1 MTSTFPAK
9 LLLFGEH
16 TVNLGSHA
24 LALPLP
30 LFSGKWA
37 HAPQL
42 SPSELAARQQQLP
55 QFADYLDDLQQR
67 GELLVKLDISAFKK
81 ELQNGLVFESNIPMG
96 YGAGSSGA
104 LVAGVIADYACLSAD
119 RDLQIADWGANL
131 TELKKALAKMEAFF
145 HGTSSGT
152 DPLVCYLQKPVLLGG
167 KEGAALVKLPSG
179 IQPIAEGEVPK
190 KGSFTIFLLDT
201 SIQRSATPLIAYF
214 MQQSKGL
221 TLSSRIDFS
230 LIPDVQDAIR
240 SFLNGNSAAVYKH
253 FGVIG
258 LFQYKFLRG
267 LIPVKY
273 RKLWAASTESDL
285 FKLKVCGAGG
295 GGFILG
301 MTKDWEGTKAAL
313 VGQKLIPVFSL

>member
-1 MTSTFPAK
+1 MTTFPAK

-16 TVNLGSHA
+16 TVNLGSQA

-37 HAPQL
+37 YAPQL
-42 SPSELAARQQQLP
+42 SPEALAARQQQLP
-55 QFADYLDDLQQR
+55 QFADYLDKLHKQ
-67 GELLVKLDISAFKK
+67 GELPIQLDVKAFKK
-81 ELQNGLVFESNIPMG
+81 ELSKGLVFESNIPIG

-104 LVAGVIADYACLSAD
+104 IVAAVLKFCA
-119 RDLQIADWGANL
+119 
-131 TELKKALAKMEAFF
+131 TEEKEFPVVEFRKMLAKIESFF

-167 KEGAALVKLPSG
+167 EEGALVVKLPNK
-179 IQPIAEGEVPK
+179 IQFIAEGEEPQ
-190 KGSFTIFLLDT
+190 KGSYTIFLLDT
-201 SIQRSATPLIAYF
+201 GIQRSATPMIEYF
-214 MQQSKGL
+214 LKQSKGM

-230 LIPDVQDAIR
+230 LIPDIYDAILG
-240 SFLNGNSAAVYKH
+240 FLNGNSAATYKY
-253 FGVIG
+253 FGAIG

-273 RKLWAASTESDL
+273 RKLWAASLESDL

-301 MTKDWEGTKAAL
+301 MTRDWAGTGAAL
-313 VGQKLIPVFSL
+313 AGQKLIPVLGF

>member
-1 MTSTFPAK
+1 MSSTFPAK

-24 LALPLP
+24 LAVPLP

-42 SPSELAARQQQLP
+42 SPSELTARQQQLP

-81 ELQNGLVFESNIPMG
+81 ELQNGLVFESNIPTG

-104 LVAGVIADYACLSAD
+104 LVAGVLGNWKLRNWEIEEQPLV
-119 RDLQIADWGANL
+119 
-131 TELKKALAKMEAFF
+131 ELKKALAKMEAFF

-167 KEGAALVKLPSG
+167 KEGAVVVKLPSR
-179 IQPIAEGEVPK
+179 IQPIAEGELPK
-190 KGSFTIFLLDT
+190 KGSYTIFLLDT
-201 SIQRSATPLIAYF
+201 GIQRSATPLIEYF
-214 MQQSKGL
+214 MKQSKGL
-221 TLSSRIDFS
+221 TLSSRIDYS

-240 SFLNGNSAAVYKH
+240 SFLSGNSAAVYKY
-253 FGVIG
+253 FGAIG

-273 RKLWAASTESDL
+273 RKLWATSTEGDL
-285 FKLKVCGAGG
+285 YKLKVCGAGG
-295 GGFILG
+295 GGFTLG
-301 MTKDWEGTKAAL
+301 MTKDWEETKAAL
-313 VGQKLIPVFSL
+313 AKHRLIPVFIL

>member
-1 MTSTFPAK
+1 MTTFPAK

-16 TVNLGSHA
+16 TVNLGSQA

-37 HAPQL
+37 YAPQL
-42 SPSELAARQQQLP
+42 SPSELAAQQQQLP
-55 QFADYLDDLQQR
+55 QFADYLDELHKR
-67 GELLVKLDISAFKK
+67 GELPIKLDVKAFKK
-81 ELQNGLVFESNIPMG
+81 ELSKGLVFESNIPIG

-104 LVAGVIADYACLSAD
+104 IVAAVLKFCT
-119 RDLQIADWGANL
+119 
-131 TELKKALAKMEAFF
+131 TEEKEFPVVEFRKMLAKIESFF
-145 HGTSSGT
+145 HGKSSGT

-167 KEGAALVKLPSG
+167 EEGALVVKLPSK
-179 IQPIAEGEVPK
+179 IHFIAEGEEPQ
-190 KGSFTIFLLDT
+190 KGSYTIFLLDT
-201 SIQRSATPLIAYF
+201 GIQRSATPMIEYF
-214 MQQSKGL
+214 LKQSKGM

-230 LIPDVQDAIR
+230 LIPDVYDAILG
-240 SFLNGNSAAVYKH
+240 FLNGNSAATYKY
-253 FGVIG
+253 FGAIG

-273 RKLWAASTESDL
+273 RKLWAASLEGDL

-301 MTKDWEGTKAAL
+301 MTKDWEGTKTAL
-313 VGQKLIPVFSL
+313 PKEKLIPVLQFA